1 MSRKCF
7 SKHDVGA
14 LALLTFRVPLSYHLG
29 SKKPGQA
36 ASSQQGKGQGGLL
49 MGWAL
54 TWHVLTYGTLC
65 PMSLPTRERLE
76 M

>member
-7 SKHDVGA
+7 SKHDLGA

-49 MGWAL
+49 IGVHGLGLDMAHIDL
-54 TWHVLTYGTLC
+54 WHIVSYV
-65 PMSLPTRERLE
+65 PT
-76 M
+76 